1 LPSKYRIM
9 NKINLSKKRIAL
21 LCIFL
26 AIFTIGTVF
35 IFITPLSV
43 KSTYGLTTQTSDGVI
58 ISFNVFE
65 PVTSEELNKK
75 AVIIGHGFMANKE
88 MMKGYAVELAAA
100 GFVAITFDFR
110 GHGQSTGSLERGNL
124 IEDVEAIL
132 DYINDRTDIDTNN
145 LAYIGYSM
153 GGGPGNMIVNQ
164 STAFKAFIGVGTSLG
179 NIRRGNSTNP
189 LNVLMIKA
197 NFDEVQDLDHLKASV
212 AERTGLS
219 TSLIDTNQMYG
230 SFETGNA
237 TKIYLD
243 DNSNHLA
250 VAWDTDFTRQAR
262 DWIINTFPDT
272 NTPDENFYGN
282 LRLFIL
288 LIQVFGGIG
297 LFIMLLEP
305 ISKLMKFNS
314 RDTEEKLQV
323 EIREMSANKIAI
335 ESLLYSIPLGLLGVF
350 IIIWIFLPIPLA
362 ITGFVLS
369 LLFGQIF
376 GILIQ
381 LWRLGKKN
389 NKSLLSILKTPFK
402 SSKLNIGKSIIYGF
416 IIITLLYLILYSSL
430 GLNYVGMIPSISKAW
445 VVAIYFVITFFMFL
459 VFGILFQFVIYSKI
473 QGIKNS
479 TLKAILIHF
488 GVLLTYIAF
497 YLLLIGAFV
506 GNFFYFGV
514 MMPIA
519 IPLNLLIAGISVYT
533 YKKTGNIIAGTLIA
547 AILFVMIICT
557 FAPYQGFLGL
567 LSSFLH

>member
-1 LPSKYRIM
+1 MKIIFM
-9 NKINLSKKRIAL
+9 NRINLSKKQSIL
-21 LCIFL
+21 IISFL
-26 AIFTIGTVF
+26 AIYITGTVL
-35 IFITPLSV
+35 IFTVPFSV
-43 KSTYGLTTQTSDGVI
+43 KSTYGLTTITDDGI
-58 ISFNVFE
+58 RIAFNVFE
-65 PVTSEELNKK
+65 PVTSEESNKK

-100 GFVAITFDFR
+100 GFVAIPFDFR

-132 DYINDRTDIDTNN
+132 DYLNDRPDIDTNN

-179 NIRRGNSTNP
+179 NIRRGTSTNP

-219 TSLIDTNQMYG
+219 TSLIDSNQMYG

-250 VAWDTDFTRQAR
+250 VAWDVDFTRQAR

-288 LIQVFGGIG
+288 VIQVFGGIG
-297 LFIMLLEP
+297 LFIMLLNP

-314 RDTEEKLQV
+314 RETEEKLQV

-369 LLFGQIF
+369 LLFGQVF

-389 NKSLLSILKTPFK
+389 DKSLLSILKTPFK

-445 VVAIYFVITFFMFL
+445 VVAIYFVITFLMFL

-473 QGIKNS
+473 LGTKNS

-488 GVLLTYIAF
+488 GVLLAYIAF
-497 YLLLIGAFV
+497 YLFLIGVFV

-519 IPLNLLIAGISVYT
+519 IPLNLLVAGISVYT
-533 YKKTGNIIAGTLIA
+533 YKKTGNIIAGTLIS
-547 AILFVMIICT
+547 AILVVMVVCT